1 MITLDISIERNGKM
15 IPVGTITGNDVAD
28 ACFQYNPEYRQSYDV
43 TALSISLPLQDAP
56 FSPVRTARFFD
67 GLLPEGFTRRSV
79 AQWMHVDESNY
90 LSILHG
96 LGRECLGAIRVTEK
110 GETQEASYEQISS
123 EHIRELASEGTT
135 KSTDLVVKSHLSLTG
150 ASGKVGLYY
159 DTETGRWY
167 LPHGTAA
174 STHIVKQSHIRLD
187 GIVTNEQLSLLTA
200 AQCGISIPHSFI
212 INTGKGAENEVLFA
226 TRRYDRLL
234 LKDAP
239 RISGLPQ
246 PLRLHQEDFA
256 QAMGIPASDKYEREG
271 DAHMRGMFD
280 ILRKHSANPIEDQ
293 LKLWD
298 LIVFN
303 FLIGN
308 TDAHIK
314 NFSLLYGPDL
324 KSIRLAPA
332 YDIVSTVV
340 YEQSTRDMAFSIA
353 GICST
358 DEINEEVFRNAA
370 KNIGLGE
377 RIAMKHFTEMCGRFV
392 AALSRSADMLTQEGY
407 ENAQD
412 MKKRILANGGI
423 RNITSSL

>member
-1 MITLDISIERNGKM
+1 MIELDICIERNGKM
-15 IPVGTITGNDVAD
+15 IPAGTITGNSVSD
-28 ACFQYNPEYRQSYDV
+28 AYFQYDTEYRRSPESA
-43 TALSISLPLQDAP
+43 ALSISLPLQDEP
-56 FSPVRTARFFD
+56 FSPSRTSRFFD

-79 AQWMHVDESNY
+79 AQWMHVDEGNY

-110 GETQEASYEQISS
+110 GETQDASYEQVSS
-123 EHIRELASEGTT
+123 AHIRELAAEGAS
-135 KSTDLVVKSHLSLTG
+135 KSTDLVIKSHLSLTG

-159 DTETGRWY
+159 DPENDRWY

-212 INTGKGAENEVLFA
+212 INTGKGAEKEVLFA
-226 TRRYDRLL
+226 TGRYDRLI

-239 RISGLPQ
+239 RISGLPC

-256 QAMGIPASDKYEREG
+256 QAMGISAADKYEQES
-271 DAHMRGMFD
+271 DMYMQGMFD
-280 ILRKHSANPIEDQ
+280 ILRKYSANPIEDQ

-303 FLIGN
+303 FLLGN

-324 KSIRLAPA
+324 RSIRLAPA
-332 YDIVSTVV
+332 YDLVSTVV
-340 YEQSTRDMAFSIA
+340 YEQSTRNMAFRIA
-353 GICST
+353 GVCSI
-358 DEINEEVFRNAA
+358 DEINAEVFRKAA

-377 RIAMKHFTEMCGRFV
+377 RIAMKRFSDMCGRFS
-392 AALSRSADMLTQEGY
+392 AALSLSADRLTEEGY
-407 ENAQD
+407 ENASE
-412 MKKRILANGGI
+412 MKRRILANGGI
-423 RNITSSL
+423 RNISV